1 MIKGFNFKT
10 FLDRASLSEVKKKI
24 LFFFLRKSAIRQVSS
39 HFRMIFRVSVML
51 VPVIPKVDGV
61 IDWTVIYPV
70 DSAIQLLNNWGMDRT
85 FRQCLTFQQP
95 LR

>member
-1 MIKGFNFKT
+1 
-10 FLDRASLSEVKKKI
+10 
-24 LFFFLRKSAIRQVSS
+24 
-39 HFRMIFRVSVML
+39 MIFRVSVVL
-51 VPVIPKVDGV
+51 APVIPKVDGA

-70 DSAIQLLNNWGMDRT
+70 DIAIQLLNSWGMDRT